1 MEPKDL
7 RKYVQKSIET
17 EGAKKTTTRI
27 MNSIGFFSNYKSK
40 FLNDNLKNNE
50 EIENSF
56 REIID
61 VYRNLVEEAPDL
73 SYYNIEQLTVKVE
86 EDMFEEVMSSD
97 LMVGSNV
104 GLDVYIINRMVTNE
118 FGRAAGSESGLIL
131 GNFAGINEQPDT
143 GLDETAED
151 GNDGW

>member
-61 VYRNLVEEAPDL
+61 VYRNLNNNYFNEEGKEKNNKIV
-73 SYYNIEQLTVKVE
+73 SGLTSKLK
-86 EDMFEEVMSSD
+86 EVPF
-97 LMVGSNV
+97 GSN
-104 GLDVYIINRMVTNE
+104 
-118 FGRAAGSESGLIL
+118 
-131 GNFAGINEQPDT
+131 
-143 GLDETAED
+143 
-151 GNDGW
+151 